1 MPWTG
6 QVRREGDALIINSSA
21 YMQTRMLEMGLAA
34 LMVTCGITLL
44 WPGETFASPIYA
56 ILIRW
61 MTEAQGGWFLLS
73 VGFLRSVALIIN
85 GRWRSSPI
93 ARIAGCL
100 TGCGFWFT
108 FAVSV
113 GTVDRGDITGW
124 PILLPISGTLFLL
137 EFFSAMRCGTDAEAL
152 DSLRL
157 RQARS
162 KVPDSA

>member
-1 MPWTG
+1 M
-6 QVRREGDALIINSSA
+6 IINSSA

-34 LMVTCGITLL
+34 LMIACGILLL
-44 WPGETFASPIYA
+44 WPGDTFASPIYA
-56 ILIRW
+56 VLVRW
-61 MTEAQGGWFLLS
+61 MTEDQGGWFLSS
-73 VGFLRSVALIIN
+73 VGILRSAALVIN

-100 TGCGFWFT
+100 TGSGFWFT

-113 GTVDRGDITGW
+113 ASVDRGEALGP
-124 PILLPISGTLFLL
+124 PILLAMAGTLFVL
-137 EFFSAMRCGTDAEAL
+137 EFFSALRCGTDAEAL

-162 KVPDSA
+162 KVPERA

>member
-1 MPWTG
+1 
-6 QVRREGDALIINSSA
+6 
-21 YMQTRMLEMGLAA
+21 MLEMGLAGLMIVCGA
-34 LMVTCGITLL
+34 LLL
-44 WPGETFASPIYA
+44 WPGDTFASAIYA
-56 ILIRW
+56 ILSRW
-61 MTEAQGGWFLLS
+61 MTEEQGGFFLTS
-73 VGFLRSVALIIN
+73 VGFLRIVALIIN

-113 GTVDRGDITGW
+113 GSVDRGPDVGL
-124 PILLPISGTLFLL
+124 PILLGMSGWFFVL
-137 EFFSAMRCGTDAEAL
+137 EFFSALRCGTDAEAL

-162 KVPDSA
+162 KVSNSA

>member
-1 MPWTG
+1 
-6 QVRREGDALIINSSA
+6 VIITSSS

-34 LMVTCGITLL
+34 MMVTCGTALL

-56 ILIRW
+56 VLVRW
-61 MTEAQGGWFLLS
+61 MTETQGGLFLLS
-73 VGFLRSVALIIN
+73 VGLLRLAALIIN

-113 GTVDRGDITGW
+113 GHVDRGPEFGM
-124 PILLPISGTLFLL
+124 PILLPMAGTLFLL
-137 EFFSAMRCGTDAEAL
+137 EFFSALRCGTDAEAL

-157 RQARS
+157 RQSRS
-162 KVPDSA
+162 KVSDSA

>member
-1 MPWTG
+1 
-6 QVRREGDALIINSSA
+6 LIINSSA
-21 YMQTRMLEMGLAA
+21 YMQTRMLEMGLAG
-34 LMVTCGITLL
+34 LMITCGATLL
-44 WPGETFASPIYA
+44 WPGDTFASPVYA
-56 ILIRW
+56 VLVQW
-61 MTEAQGGWFLLS
+61 MTEEQGGLFLLT
-73 VGFLRSVALIIN
+73 VGILRMTALIIN

-113 GTVDRGDITGW
+113 ASVDRGEGVGP
-124 PILLPISGTLFLL
+124 PILLAMSATLFVL
-137 EFFSAMRCGTDAEAL
+137 EFFSALRCGTDAEAL

-162 KVPDSA
+162 KVSNRA